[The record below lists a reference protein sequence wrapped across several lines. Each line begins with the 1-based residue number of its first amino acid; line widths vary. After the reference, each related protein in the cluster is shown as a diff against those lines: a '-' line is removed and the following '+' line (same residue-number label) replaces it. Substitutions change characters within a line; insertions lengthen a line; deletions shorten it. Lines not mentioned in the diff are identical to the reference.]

1 MFAHYIKTH
10 TGSWVH
16 ITPTNRPV
24 NAVLIERVSGKAGAR
39 KVAKRE
45 NATPANF

>member
-1 MFAHYIKTH
+1 MFAHYTKDKT
-10 TGSWVH
+10 GAWVH
-16 ITPTNRPV
+16 ITPTAQLT

-39 KVAKRE
+39 KIARQH